1 MLLIFTASSFKCY
14 QCSAPDDG
22 EYTKEQCEKDQ
33 KEVEC
38 NSTEA
43 MPMVCVRLWGE
54 KTDDKKHEYRDCVL
68 ESTCEDEKKVCS
80 DKKLME
86 KKKIKECEVRC
97 CQSDLCNSA
106 FSTPADMMM
115 MMMTFVALCGV
126 MLL

>member
-14 QCSAPDDG
+14 QCSAPHDG

-68 ESTCEDEKKVCS
+68 KSVCEGKMKKYCS

-86 KKKIKECEVRC
+86 EMKIKECEARC

-106 FSTPADMMM
+106 FSTSANMIMMM
-115 MMMTFVALCGV
+115 FAALCGV